1 MSDDRH
7 AGGGG
12 EALTA
17 LRDIWSVTG
26 QTGTE
31 LDQRLG
37 AGHSKVCRNMARIG
51 FGGMG
56 ADHTGDT
63 NIPVDDDIRQAW
75 RSRLAREG
83 KVHPHAVSVGE
94 WLRSRTYTH

>member
-17 LRDIWSVTG
+17 LRDIWSATG
-26 QTGTE
+26 QTSAE
-31 LDQRLG
+31 LDRRLG
-37 AGHSKVCRNMARIG
+37 ASHGKVCKNMARIG

-63 NIPVDDDIRQAW
+63 NIPVDDDIRRAW
-75 RSRLAREG
+75 RSRLEREG
-83 KVHPHAVSVGE
+83 KLHPHAVSVGE
-94 WLRSRTYTH
+94 QLRSQTDTH